1 MENRKQKE
9 NPAIRNF
16 CQQAALNA
24 YLSYYPENLSFD
36 EITEML
42 YANKDGE
49 DESGDRPI
57 ELPEFLQDFYCNLSP
72 IAEMIEGYARYL
84 EREFYDTFSEE
95 SKK

>member
-1 MENRKQKE
+1 MKIHTQKE
-9 NPAIRNF
+9 NPAVRNF

-24 YLSYYPENLSFD
+24 YLSDYPENLSFD

-42 YANKDGE
+42 YAGE
-49 DESGDRPI
+49 GADAVSEDA
-57 ELPEFLQDFYCNLSP
+57 ELTLPEFLQDYYWNLP
-72 IAEMIEGYARYL
+72 LVAEMIEGYARYL